1 MDWEARLGPT
11 VLNSD
16 KFQVELGILLLFSFI
31 SLYQNATV
39 SVNLKGSEAKVY
51 TRYFW
56 ITLNNSHPFF
66 LWHSPCFLTRRKTKG
81 APMDSRQSDTIT
93 YSSVFNINEIRKEAQ
108 KSLSEG
114 AVTVDYPLDVKQ
126 ACRILNEALAS
137 EILCVLRYRHH
148 QIIAKGINYPQVAAE
163 FKEHAENEEKHMI
176 ELAERID
183 QLGGDPDMN
192 PATITARSAT
202 EYGTSGDLVT
212 MIREDLVAERIA
224 IEVYRQMIEWFSAD
238 TTTRRMLERILADE
252 EEHAT
257 DLADLLVTVGQ
268 QSSSIMSG
276 DKEQH

>member
-1 MDWEARLGPT
+1 MA
-11 VLNSD
+11 
-16 KFQVELGILLLFSFI
+16 FALLSNNKKRK
-31 SLYQNATV
+31 Q
-39 SVNLKGSEAKVY
+39 KGVCME
-51 TRYFW
+51 
-56 ITLNNSHPFF
+56 
-66 LWHSPCFLTRRKTKG
+66 
-81 APMDSRQSDTIT
+81 SRQSETVT
-93 YSSVFNINEIRKEAQ
+93 YSSAFNINEIRKEAK

-126 ACRILNEALAS
+126 ACKILNEALAS

-148 QIIAKGINYPQVAAE
+148 QVVAKGINYPQVAAE
-163 FKEHAENEEKHMI
+163 FKEHAESEEKHMM

-192 PATITARSAT
+192 PATISARSAT
-202 EYGTSGDLVT
+202 EFGTSGDLVT

-268 QSSSIMSG
+268 QSNSANSLPNN
-276 DKEQH
+276 QH